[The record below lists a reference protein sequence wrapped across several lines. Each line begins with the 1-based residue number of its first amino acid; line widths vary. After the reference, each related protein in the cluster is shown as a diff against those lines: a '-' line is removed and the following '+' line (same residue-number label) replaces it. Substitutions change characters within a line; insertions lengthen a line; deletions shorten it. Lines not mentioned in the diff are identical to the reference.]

1 MSRGS
6 IPADIASIV
15 SDLKD
20 ISFEQVIFEALTNSL
35 HAKATHIDI
44 NFYSN
49 SLEVTEQKYID
60 KLVIIDDGEGFNN
73 DNTESFQ
80 KYRST
85 HKRSLG
91 SKGIGRFFY
100 LKIFEKVHIESLN
113 KKINFVIDKDIEVN
127 ELEELEYNKTSVF
140 FEKPKIKF
148 VVDYS
153 KLKQKIR
160 DHFIAYFRLLD
171 NKKVTIKISE
181 NGVEQA
187 KILSDEIPEFKFKK
201 FKIRQHE
208 FTIDYVFND
217 ETICEYDG
225 FYCAGGRVVIKNSFL
240 DNNKK
245 LKAFKDL
252 NILYLLSSD
261 YFDTNVND
269 ARDDFNIMPAR
280 TKQGSLTQDT
290 SWKDIQD
297 ELSNQ
302 IKLIAQENN
311 IDINAIS
318 QKNLDDARKEAPFL
332 INYLLENE
340 LAYATDTLISQAKR
354 VLEDDKEFLRDEAN
368 KSKED
373 YQTKLGKVTQ
383 TELAEYIFDRQKI
396 IEKLKSLTDA
406 NVIEQEIHNL
416 FMKQHTDDDRQNY
429 RKNNLWLFDD
439 RFMTYDKVF
448 SEAQLSKIFPQLP
461 EIAKRPDILS
471 IVSNTYN
478 EEEITDIVIIELKR
492 PDENIDPAGAETQLL
507 RYSRYINDS
516 REENKIRI
524 WTYAFLKFN
533 EETEFDLDNKN
544 YNKIPTNGAY
554 PIYYRYYEKP
564 NTIINF
570 IDYRSLAY
578 DADTRNK
585 TFMKILN
592 GETLKHEVAL
602 RSEQGEE

>member
-20 ISFEQVIFEALTNSL
+20 ISFEQVIFEAVTNSL
-35 HAKATHIDI
+35 HAKATHVDI

-60 KLVIIDDGEGFNN
+60 KLVIIDNGEGFNS

-85 HKRSLG
+85 HKRNLG

-100 LKIFEKVHIESLN
+100 LKIFENVHIESLN
-113 KKINFVIDKDIEVN
+113 KKINFVLDKDIDVS
-127 ELEELEYNKTSVF
+127 ELENSEYDKTSVF
-140 FEKPKIKF
+140 FERPKIQF
-148 VVDYS
+148 TVDYS
-153 KLKQKIR
+153 KLEQQIR
-160 DHFIAYFRLLD
+160 DHFIAFFRLL
-171 NKKVTIKISE
+171 NNEKVTIKISQ
-181 NGVEQA
+181 NDVEQV
-187 KILSDEIPEFKFKK
+187 KIVSDEIPEFKSKK
-201 FKIRQHE
+201 FKIRLHE

-217 ETICEYDG
+217 ETINEYDG
-225 FYCAGGRVVIKNSFL
+225 FYCADRRVVIKNSFL

-302 IKLIAQENN
+302 IKLIAQENDIN
-311 IDINAIS
+311 IDAIS
-318 QKNLDDARKEAPFL
+318 QKNLSDARKEAPFL
-332 INYLLENE
+332 IHYLSENE
-340 LAYATDTLISQAKR
+340 LVYAKDTLISQAKR

-373 YQTKLGKVTQ
+373 YPIKLGKVTQ
-383 TELAEYIFDRQKI
+383 TELAEYIFDRQKLI
-396 IEKLKSLTDA
+396 DKLKQLNDD
-406 NVIEQEIHNL
+406 NVLEKEIHNL
-416 FMKQHTDDDRQNY
+416 FMKKYTRDEKQNY
-429 RKNNLWLFDD
+429 KSNNLWLFDD

-448 SEAQLSKIFPQLP
+448 SEAQLKDIFPEL
-461 EIAKRPDILS
+461 INNIDRPDILS
-471 IVSNTYN
+471 IVSNTFDKD
-478 EEEITDIVIIELKR
+478 EITDIVLIELKR
-492 PDENIDPAGAETQLL
+492 PSEHITPAEAQREL
-507 RYSRYINDS
+507 RSYADYINHA

-524 WTYAFLKFN
+524 WAYAFLKFD
-533 EETEFDLDNKN
+533 EFTERDLRLDE
-544 YNKIPTNGAY
+544 YNKIPTHSKY
-554 PIYYRYYEKP
+554 PIYYKYSQTT
-564 NTIINF
+564 NIIINF
-570 IDYRSLAY
+570 LDYSSMAY

-592 GETLKHEVAL
+592 GETLNH
-602 RSEQGEE
+602 

>member
-1 MSRGS
+1 
-6 IPADIASIV
+6 
-15 SDLKD
+15 L
-20 ISFEQVIFEALTNSL
+20 
-35 HAKATHIDI
+35 
-44 NFYSN
+44 
-49 SLEVTEQKYID
+49 
-60 KLVIIDDGEGFNN
+60 
-73 DNTESFQ
+73 
-80 KYRST
+80 
-85 HKRSLG
+85 
-91 SKGIGRFFY
+91 
-100 LKIFEKVHIESLN
+100 
-113 KKINFVIDKDIEVN
+113 
-127 ELEELEYNKTSVF
+127 
-140 FEKPKIKF
+140 FEKPKIQF
-148 VVDYS
+148 TVDYS
-153 KLKQKIR
+153 KLEQQIR
-160 DHFIAYFRLLD
+160 DHFIAYFRLL
-171 NKKVTIKISE
+171 NNEKVTIKISQ
-181 NGVEQA
+181 NDVEQV
-187 KILSDEIPEFKFKK
+187 KIVSDEIPEFKSKK
-201 FKIRQHE
+201 FKIRLHE

-217 ETICEYDG
+217 ETINEYDG

-302 IKLIAQENN
+302 IKLIAQENE
-311 IDINAIS
+311 IDIDAIS
-318 QKNLDDARKEAPFL
+318 QKNLNDARKEAPFL
-332 INYLLENE
+332 INYLSENE

-373 YQTKLGKVTQ
+373 YQIKLGKVTQ

-396 IEKLKSLTDA
+396 IEKLKSLTNE

-416 FMKQHTDDDRQNY
+416 FMKQRTDDDKQNY

-461 EIAKRPDILS
+461 DIAKRPDILS

-478 EEEITDIVIIELKR
+478 EEEITDVVIIELKR

-533 EETEFDLDNKN
+533 KETEFDLDNKN

-570 IDYRSLAY
+570 IDYKSLAY

-592 GETLKHEVAL
+592 GETLNQEGGNDGKTDI
-602 RSEQGEE
+602 

>member
-1 MSRGS
+1 MRRGS

-20 ISFEQVIFEALTNSL
+20 ISFEQIIFEAVTNSM
-35 HAKATHIDI
+35 HAKAKDIDI

-60 KLVIIDDGEGFNN
+60 KLIIIDNGEGFND

-80 KYRST
+80 KYRSAY
-85 HKRSLG
+85 KRPLG

-100 LKIFEKVHIESLN
+100 LKIFENVRIESLN
-113 KKINFVIDKDIEVN
+113 KKINFVIDKDIDVS
-127 ELEELEYNKTSVF
+127 ELENLEYDKTSVF
-140 FEKPKIKF
+140 FEKPKIQF
-148 VVDYS
+148 TVDYS
-153 KLKQKIR
+153 KLEQQLR

-171 NKKVTIKISE
+171 NEEVTIKIRQ
-181 NGVEQA
+181 NDVKQV
-187 KILSDEIPEFKFKK
+187 KIVSDEIPKFKSRK
-201 FKIRQHE
+201 FKIRSHE

-217 ETICEYDG
+217 ETINEYDG
-225 FYCAGGRVVIKNSFL
+225 FYCAGGRVVIKNSAL

-245 LKAFKDL
+245 LKAFKNL

-269 ARDDFNIMPAR
+269 ARDNFNIMPAR
-280 TKQGSLTQDT
+280 TKQGSLTQNT

-302 IKLIAQENN
+302 IKLIAKEND
-311 IDINAIS
+311 IDIDAIS
-318 QKNLDDARKEAPFL
+318 QKNLSDARKEAPFL
-332 INYLLENE
+332 INYLSENE

-368 KSKED
+368 QSKED
-373 YQTKLGKVTQ
+373 YPIKLGKVTQ

-416 FMKQHTDDDRQNY
+416 FMKQRTDDDKQNY

-592 GETLKHEVAL
+592 GETLKQEDDNNGK
-602 RSEQGEE
+602 SNI